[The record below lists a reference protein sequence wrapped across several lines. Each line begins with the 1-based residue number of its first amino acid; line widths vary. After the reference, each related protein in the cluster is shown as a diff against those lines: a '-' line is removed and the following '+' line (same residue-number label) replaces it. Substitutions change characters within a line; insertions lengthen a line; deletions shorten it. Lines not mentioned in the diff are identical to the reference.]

1 MVFTTFYCLAGL
13 AIISMG
19 ISLSAEE
26 VIIHDEL
33 FIIYIFLTIRS
44 NTKLIGSLMLLVL
57 RRMKKRLGGG

>member
-26 VIIHDEL
+26 VIYDEL
-33 FIIYIFLTIRS
+33 LIICIFLIIRS
-44 NTKLIGSLMLLVL
+44 NTRQIGSLMLLAL

>member
-26 VIIHDEL
+26 VIHDEL
-33 FIIYIFLTIRS
+33 LIIYIFFTIRS
-44 NTKLIGSLMLLVL
+44 NTRLIGSLMLSAL

>member
-26 VIIHDEL
+26 VIYDEL
-33 FIIYIFLTIRS
+33 LIIYIFLTIRS
-44 NTKLIGSLMLLVL
+44 NTRQIGSLMFLAL